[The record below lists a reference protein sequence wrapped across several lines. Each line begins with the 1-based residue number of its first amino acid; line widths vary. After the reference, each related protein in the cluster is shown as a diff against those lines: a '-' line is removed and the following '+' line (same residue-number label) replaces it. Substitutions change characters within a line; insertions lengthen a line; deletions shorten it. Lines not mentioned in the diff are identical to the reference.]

1 LIRDPVSAD
10 YYAVL
15 QVHPDADFEVIEAAY
30 RQLMKK
36 HHPDMAGGDPR
47 RVAQHEDRAK
57 AINQAFS
64 VLRDPERRRRYD
76 MDRLI
81 GGTVRP
87 AEPRSRASSP
97 PAPPPTP
104 PVAPP
109 VAGGAETA
117 YVAPPTRSP
126 LLTPLDWLGAAYYL
140 LPGPYEWEGGR
151 KRELL
156 SVLLLPPSGVAA
168 YALASGRLA
177 PLLGHSLSATVVA
190 WAILAVCV
198 AAVMWGSLLR
208 VTIAAAPTIALLSGL
223 LAPLLQGSHIPAWL
237 AWCLLSCVSLLFAAR
252 AFVFGVL
259 PMLVLILLI
268 S

>member
-87 AEPRSRASSP
+87 AEPRTRQSP
-97 PAPPPTP
+97 PPPPPTAEP
-104 PVAPP
+104 APSPVDHAVAVAPSR
-109 VAGGAETA
+109 
-117 YVAPPTRSP
+117 RSP
-126 LLTPLDWLGAAYYL
+126 LLAPFDWLGAAYYL